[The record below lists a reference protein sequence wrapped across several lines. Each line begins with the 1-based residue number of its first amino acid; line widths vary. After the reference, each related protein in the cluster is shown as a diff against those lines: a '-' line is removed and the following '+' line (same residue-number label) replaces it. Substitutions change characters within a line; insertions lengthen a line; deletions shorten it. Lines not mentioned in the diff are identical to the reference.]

1 MASVPKYFP
10 TVLPITR
17 DLHGSLVL
25 RFLPILLCL
34 SQIWTDF
41 KEATEQTKGSPHL
54 LLLHCQSS
62 NLPTRANPS
71 FSNQHQMNN
80 CKLSTLSEQQAGSK
94 FHTVFNHDKEKS
106 VHCCRHLIMPTVVPI
121 GLTNNDQCP
130 LSTVIIRPLI
140 SLQMNSVSK
149 FELLQQKCTLHSLL
163 INLMHP
169 PC

>member
-1 MASVPKYFP
+1 MPKYFP
-10 TVLPITR
+10 TVLAITR

-80 CKLSTLSEQQAGSK
+80 CKLSTFSKQQAGSK
-94 FHTVFNHDKEKS
+94 FHTVFNHDKETS
-106 VHCCRHLIMPTVVPI
+106 VHCCRHLVISAVYNHTDRVNKWWPMTFI
-121 GLTNNDQCP
+121 YSYNQTSN
-130 LSTVIIRPLI
+130 LSADEL
-140 SLQMNSVSK
+140 SVK
-149 FELLQQKCTLHSLL
+149 VWVTLA
-163 INLMHP
+163 
-169 PC
+169 